1 MFSFKGNE
9 VKRLVFLLLPLILLG
24 CEDTELVRVPCPP
37 GDVREC
43 SWDPES
49 TRMPIGE
56 CKYGTQTCS
65 SSGWSPCDG
74 ARGPVEEICDGLDN
88 DCDLYID
95 ETYPEE
101 HQLCGFVEGADY
113 GVGVCV
119 PGVMICDNG
128 GTRCEGHVGPS
139 DETCDGLDNDCD
151 GTVDEGVANS
161 TAIVCYDGPSGTMA
175 VGECRAGVR
184 YCQEGGFD
192 GPCDGEVLP
201 VTEVCDNKDNDCDG
215 EVDEGFNNRGVNIVF
230 VIDISGSFS
239 DEIHSMIEGITPLL
253 DDPITSNFR
262 FGLSV
267 IGSQSQG
274 NLEPPVTRHS
284 KFITDFVPA
293 DEFLEYLEGIRLLPG
308 GGIEPSIDVA
318 MWAMNGT
325 YHYSWDSGSQKV
337 IIIMTDEQ
345 AQTIISTPIG
355 DVNQMAIDGGFEI
368 FVFALPQHHNIFIRM
383 VRDDPSR
390 LYSPSA
396 NSATVFQQIR
406 DIFDDLCIGR

>member
-1 MFSFKGNE
+1 M
-9 VKRLVFLLLPLILLG
+9 KRLLFLFVPLFFLG
-24 CEDTELVRVPCPP
+24 CEEQELIRVPCPP

-43 SWDPES
+43 SWDPDS
-49 TRMPIGE
+49 TRIPAGE

-65 SSGWSPCDG
+65 SAGWSDCIG
-74 ARGPVEEICDGLDN
+74 ARGPTEEICDGLDN

-101 HQLCGFVEGADY
+101 RQLCGFIEGADY

-119 PGVMICDNG
+119 PGVMVCDNG

-184 YCQEGGFD
+184 YCQEGGFN

-201 VTEVCDNKDNDCDG
+201 AEEICDNKDNDCDG
-215 EVDEGFNNRGVNIVF
+215 EVDEGFENRGVDIVF
-230 VIDISGSFS
+230 VIDISGSFD

-267 IGSQSQG
+267 IGSFNTGGGSPI
-274 NLEPPVTRHS
+274 LTRHS
-284 KFITDFVPA
+284 LFITDFVPA

-308 GGIEPSIDVA
+308 GGIEPSIDAVSY
-318 MWAMNGT
+318 T
-325 YHYSWDSGSQKV
+325 HL
-337 IIIMTDEQ
+337 T
-345 AQTIISTPIG
+345 
-355 DVNQMAIDGGFEI
+355 
-368 FVFALPQHHNIFIRM
+368 LPTKRI
-383 VRDDPSR
+383 V
-390 LYSPSA
+390 
-396 NSATVFQQIR
+396 
-406 DIFDDLCIGR
+406 